1 MKPLK
6 FTRKLP
12 VTKPVDLSILRPDAL
27 AGKKIKE
34 IERLRLGNDR
44 QSLAVGDIFK
54 ISGNESAHIKIEDSV
69 SEFERIGYGMTG
81 GSIVVYGDAG
91 AFAGALMRGGE
102 IYISGSAGD
111 FSASSMCGGLVR
123 IDGSAGNYLGAGA
136 PGSKFGMKD
145 GCIVVNGNA
154 GIRFRRAHETWFD
167 RCNGQRRN
175 GSLCG
180 DGRRNCHR
188 AGQAVRTVGCSYEER
203 SILCTENPLF
213 PPGTF
218 FRQNLKSHGIVP
230 LIEHRLQAL
239 DIHLLL
245 TEKLGQPKKPFR
257 RRFKFWRYGRGSCLR
272 PVIKA

>member
-1 MKPLK
+1 MKPLT

-12 VTKPVDLSILRPDAL
+12 VTKPVDLSILRPDSL

-34 IERLRLGNDR
+34 IQRLRLGNDR

-54 ISGNESAHIKIEDSV
+54 VSGDDSRHIEFEDSV
-69 SEFERIGYGMTG
+69 SAFERIGYGMTG

-154 GIRFRRAHETWFD
+154 GIRLGERMRRGLIVVMGSVETGACA
-167 RCNGQRRN
+167 RMVAGTVIVLGKPYGQLGVNMRR
-175 GSLCG
+175 G
-180 DGRRNCHR
+180 
-188 AGQAVRTVGCSYEER
+188 

-245 TEKLGQPKKPFR
+245 TEKLGQPKS
-257 RRFKFWRYGRGSCLR
+257 RFVGDLNFGGMGEVLVYDQ
-272 PVIKA
+272 